1 MLVYESVV
9 KTTKLNLLEQKS
21 ELKQLELTSKDQ
33 LKMMQQYFAFLNTQ
47 MHSFLN
53 KLSRGKMKFEKK
65 NKKKSKK

>member
-33 LKMMQQYFAFLNTQ
+33 LKMMQQYFTFLNTQ

-53 KLSRGKMKFEKK
+53 KLSRGKIE
-65 NKKKSKK
+65 

>member
-33 LKMMQQYFAFLNTQ
+33 LKMMQQYFTFLNTQ

-53 KLSRGKMKFEKK
+53 KLSRGKTE
-65 NKKKSKK
+65 